1 MDEIS
6 IKKCFYHHQI
16 QVQIFFFEQE
26 FYPSSFNLFF
36 SSHSFSDAPVCIS
49 SSVTIVGAS
58 IDESVTI
65 ACRISADPPKVSFE
79 WTFSNSG
86 ERYEVP
92 SGHYTTIQQNLNA
105 DTDHIYLDADE
116 NGTNGNGTL
125 TLFFFCSSIFFCEVI
140 FLLFF
145 CFKVFI
151 ICTFPYFSQFLIII

>member
-1 MDEIS
+1 MLLSSSNSSLDFFNENLIHPYS
-6 IKKCFYHHQI
+6 ILH
-16 QVQIFFFEQE
+16 FF
-26 FYPSSFNLFF
+26 L
-36 SSHSFSDAPVCIS
+36 SHPFSDAPVCIS

-92 SGHYTTIQQNLNA
+92 SGHYTTIQQNFNA

-125 TLFFFCSSIFFCEVI
+125 TLF
-140 FLLFF
+140 LLFCAIF
-145 CFKVFI
+145 YILVF
-151 ICTFPYFSQFLIII
+151 

>member
-1 MDEIS
+1 MLLSSSNSSLD
-6 IKKCFYHHQI
+6 
-16 QVQIFFFEQE
+16 FFQRESH
-26 FYPSSFNLFF
+26 PSSFNLVFF
-36 SSHSFSDAPVCIS
+36 LSHPFSDAPVCIS

-92 SGHYTTIQQNLNA
+92 SGHYTTIQQNFNA
-105 DTDHIYLDADE
+105 DTDHIYLDVDE

-125 TLFFFCSSIFFCEVI
+125 NFYFISVFFSCIFP
-140 FLLFF
+140 LKL
-145 CFKVFI
+145 
-151 ICTFPYFSQFLIII
+151 